1 MAWLF
6 RRAPGTEA
14 DDREEQ
20 ERRAAALVTMRDLCK
35 DLLESPQ
42 VGLAFCLAHIM
53 SMSEPPPNPL
63 A

>member
-6 RRAPGTEA
+6 RRAPSGTEA

-42 VGLAFCLAHIM
+42 VWACILLSPHH
-53 SMSEPPPNPL
+53 EHERTTTP
-63 A
+63 